1 MNEEEFSH
9 IGMSNEALYWTTL
22 QQLRM
27 LLLTMLTTDLLE
39 FVEDPSKESS
49 IEEDG
54 CVYKD
59 KCFIITETLQQINQ
73 AISTVLAACEIDE
86 ETVIH

>member
-1 MNEEEFSH
+1 
-9 IGMSNEALYWTTL
+9 
-22 QQLRM
+22 M
-27 LLLTMLTTDLLE
+27 LILTMLTTYLRE
-39 FVEDPSKESS
+39 FVENHSEESS

-59 KCFIITETLQQINQ
+59 KCVIITETLQQINQ
-73 AISTVLAACEIDE
+73 AISTVFAACEIDD

>member
-1 MNEEEFSH
+1 MNEEEFSY

-27 LLLTMLTTDLLE
+27 LILTMLTTDLRE
-39 FVEDPSKESS
+39 FVENPSKESS

-59 KCFIITETLQQINQ
+59 KCVIITETLQQINQ
-73 AISTVLAACEIDE
+73 AISTVLAACEIEE

>member
-1 MNEEEFSH
+1 MVV
-9 IGMSNEALYWTTL
+9 LT
-22 QQLRM
+22 
-27 LLLTMLTTDLLE
+27 LLTTELRE
-39 FVEDPSKESS
+39 FIGNEFIENKPTALST

-59 KCFIITETLQQINQ
+59 KCVIITETLQQINQ

>member
-1 MNEEEFSH
+1 MNEEESSY
-9 IGMSNEALYWTTL
+9 IGMSNEALYWVTL

-27 LLLTMLTTDLLE
+27 LILTVLTTDLRE
-39 FVEDPSKESS
+39 FVENPSKEST
-49 IEEDG
+49 IEEGG

-59 KCFIITETLQQINQ
+59 KCVIITETLQQINQ